1 MQTNTFM
8 YPSINTK
15 VWSALCYCC
24 ADAVFILEY
33 IANTSHC
40 EIFFFIFMESR
51 IMNASK
57 CSFFESATMSD
68 PAIFWPRF
76 SDAANGAL
84 IVLYPIHI

>member
-15 VWSALCYCC
+15 VWSELCYCC

-33 IANTSHC
+33 MASISHC

-57 CSFFESATMSD
+57 CSWSLLLCLTL
-68 PAIFWPRF
+68 PF
-76 SDAANGAL
+76 SGQGSQMQPM
-84 IVLYPIHI
+84 VHP